1 MNLILEIVDEN
12 APGEELEQAA
22 KSLRRELDEIDEVS
36 IIRQPAEAQ
45 TGAKG
50 DLTMLGTIAISLVSS
65 AVPALVTMLGRW
77 IQDRN
82 RCTVRITRPDGTSL
96 EIPHQLDRVQ
106 IERLVSSLIPG

>member
-1 MNLILEIVDEN
+1 MNLVLEIVDET

-22 KSLRRELDEIDEVS
+22 KSLRLELDELDEVS
-36 IIRQPAEAQ
+36 IVRQQAESPA
-45 TGAKG
+45 GAKG

-106 IERLVSSLIPG
+106 IEQLVASLIPG

>member
-1 MNLILEIVDEN
+1 MNLVLEIVDET
-12 APGEELEQAA
+12 APSEELERAA
-22 KSLRRELDEIDEVS
+22 RSLRRELDEIDEVS
-36 IIRQPAEAQ
+36 IERQPGETAA
-45 TGAKG
+45 GSKG

-106 IERLVSSLIPG
+106 IEQLVSSLIPG